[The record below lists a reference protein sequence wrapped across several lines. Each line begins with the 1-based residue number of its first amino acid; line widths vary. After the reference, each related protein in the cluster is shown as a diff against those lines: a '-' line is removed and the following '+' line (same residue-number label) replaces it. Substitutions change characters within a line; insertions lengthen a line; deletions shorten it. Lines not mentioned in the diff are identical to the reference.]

1 MCFPPGIVNNIPHFG
16 LAHRIMTLLCQFIIR
31 MHLYREVVTSINE
44 FDQQGKIIAK
54 TLIITFSYQRTF
66 IFFYQLAQIF
76 AGFSSISNNRL
87 IARDIRNF
95 PTFANLRLFNIQM
108 FERNNLF
115 STPMVDFRIGLN
127 LNGYIGV
134 LINSF

>member
-76 AGFSSISNNRL
+76 AGLSSISNNRL
-87 IARDIRNF
+87 IAWDIRNF

-108 FERNNLF
+108 FERDNLF
-115 STPMVDFRIGLN
+115 STP
-127 LNGYIGV
+127 NGGFQNGV
-134 LINSF
+134 KFKWIHRCIN